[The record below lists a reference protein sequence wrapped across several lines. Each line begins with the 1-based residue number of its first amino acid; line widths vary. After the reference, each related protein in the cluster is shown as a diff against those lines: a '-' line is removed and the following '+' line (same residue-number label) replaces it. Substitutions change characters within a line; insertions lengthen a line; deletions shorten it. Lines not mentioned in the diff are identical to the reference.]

1 MSGALRNAKTPAFL
15 LLAMIAAS
23 ARAGGGPLGM
33 DHKLSYDDSGIYR
46 RQIQKN
52 LLSLMVVGDVAG
64 ALWEGNQSRLGRTL
78 WQSVDST
85 ILASGSAAVMK
96 AVFTRS
102 RPTQTNDPNQ
112 FFQGSGHYSFPSGE
126 VAAMSALVTPFVLEY
141 RQETPWI
148 YALEALPAY
157 DMVARMKV
165 QAHWQSDVLAG
176 FAVGTLSGYYAH
188 SRQKSFTLQILPGG
202 FSIGLK
208 REF

>member
-1 MSGALRNAKTPAFL
+1 
-15 LLAMIAAS
+15 
-23 ARAGGGPLGM
+23 
-33 DHKLSYDDSGIYR
+33 
-46 RQIQKN
+46 
-52 LLSLMVVGDVAG
+52 
-64 ALWEGNQSRLGRTL
+64 
-78 WQSVDST
+78 
-85 ILASGSAAVMK
+85 MK
-96 AVFTRS
+96 AAFTRS

-176 FAVGTLSGYYAH
+176 FALGTLSGYYAH

-202 FSIGLK
+202 FSIGLR

>member
-1 MSGALRNAKTPAFL
+1 MTRRLAAWKALVFYAFL
-15 LLAMIAAS
+15 IVSKDAS
-23 ARAGGGPLGM
+23 AGGGPLGI
-33 DHKLSYDDSGIYR
+33 DHRWSYDDSGIYK

-52 LLSLMVVGDVAG
+52 LLSLLVAGDFAG
-64 ALWEGNQSRLGRTL
+64 ALWEGDQSRMGKTL

-102 RPTQTNDPNQ
+102 RPIQGNDPNQ

-126 VAAMSALVTPFVLEY
+126 VAAMSGLVTPFILEY
-141 RQETPWI
+141 RQDTPWV
-148 YALEALPAY
+148 YALEALPVY

-165 QAHWQSDVLAG
+165 QAHWQTDVLAG

-188 SRQKSFTLQILPGG
+188 SRKKSFVLQILPGG
-202 FSIGLK
+202 FSVGIK